1 MDVAQRKRYSAEFKA
16 QVTLEALKGQKTV
29 NELASTY
36 GCIRPRS
43 PIGNIGSTRRG
54 AYSDDSCHPSRCKAA
69 TSSEGSLPPKSD
81 ESGPPSERSDA
92 WVERVRLRARRV
104 SRRRA
109 VCASPLRGILDALW
123 SSRSRDRKSVV

>member
-54 AYSDDSCHPSRCKAA
+54 LTVYRHDVLSVRTNLKPYKPRCIN
-69 TSSEGSLPPKSD
+69 KS
-81 ESGPPSERSDA
+81 GNPR
-92 WVERVRLRARRV
+92 
-104 SRRRA
+104 
-109 VCASPLRGILDALW
+109 
-123 SSRSRDRKSVV
+123 